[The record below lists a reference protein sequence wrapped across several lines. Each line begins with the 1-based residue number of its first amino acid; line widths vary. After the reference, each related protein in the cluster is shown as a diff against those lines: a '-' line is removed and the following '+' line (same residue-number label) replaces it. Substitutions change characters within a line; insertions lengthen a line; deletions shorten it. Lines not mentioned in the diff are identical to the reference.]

1 MTADSQSG
9 SAAAEEYRSIVDEF
23 VTGAG
28 ATDSKMFGAPT
39 LKIGGKAFASLWQGG
54 VVFKLPVAERERAL
68 AMSGAHLF
76 DPGNMG
82 RAMKEWVVVPVE
94 HAREWSE
101 LAWAALKYVAVIAAE
116 GASASG
122 KERDGRGPRKAKG

>member
-1 MTADSQSG
+1 MTAESQPGSG
-9 SAAAEEYRSIVDEF
+9 AAVEFQSLVDEF
-23 VTGAG
+23 VSGAG

-39 LKIGGKAFASLWQGG
+39 LKIGAKVFACLWKDN
-54 VVFKLPVAERERAL
+54 VVFKLPVGERQRAL

-101 LAWAALKYVAVIAAE
+101 LGWAALHYVAVIAAE
-116 GASASG
+116 GASDSG
-122 KERDGRGPRKAKG
+122 NVRRRREPRTSKG